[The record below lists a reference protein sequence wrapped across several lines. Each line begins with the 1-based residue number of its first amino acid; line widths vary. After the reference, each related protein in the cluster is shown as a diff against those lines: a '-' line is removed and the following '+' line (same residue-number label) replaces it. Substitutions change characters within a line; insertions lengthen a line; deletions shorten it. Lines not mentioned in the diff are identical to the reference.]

1 MRLPD
6 GQRSQV
12 VLIGTS
18 KYADEKLPDLPAV
31 SSNIRDLTAQLTDPE
46 FGLVPR
52 DRCAVLVDEGDIRLI
67 GRRLRLAAR
76 QAEDLL
82 LVYYAGHGLVGG
94 RRHDLYL
101 GLSDS
106 EWVEPEFNS
115 LEYDKLRGAV
125 LDSPATTKVIV
136 LDCCFSGRVVS
147 DTMADPMSEFIGQVE
162 VDGTCVLASAHRDQV
177 ALILPG
183 ED

>member
-6 GQRSQV
+6 GQRSEV
-12 VLIGTS
+12 VLLGRS
-18 KYADEKLPDLPAV
+18 RYEDEKLPDLPAV
-31 SSNIRDLTAQLTDPE
+31 SVSVRDLAARLIDPE
-46 FGLVPR
+46 FGLVPANH
-52 DRCAVLVDEGDIRLI
+52 CTVLVEEGDIRLI

-106 EWVEPEFNS
+106 EWDEPEFNS
-115 LEYDKLRGAV
+115 LEYDKLRSAV
-125 LDSPATTKVIV
+125 LDSPAATKVIV
-136 LDCCFSGRVVS
+136 LDWVGYQRPATYLSRYC
-147 DTMADPMSEFIGQVE
+147 
-162 VDGTCVLASAHRDQV
+162 
-177 ALILPG
+177 
-183 ED
+183 